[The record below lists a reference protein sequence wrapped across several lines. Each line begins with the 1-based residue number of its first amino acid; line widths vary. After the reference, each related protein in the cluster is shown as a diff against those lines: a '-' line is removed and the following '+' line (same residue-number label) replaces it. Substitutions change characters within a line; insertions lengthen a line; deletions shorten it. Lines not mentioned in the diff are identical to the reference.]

1 MTAKQLKGVYNYNP
15 TSMVMKQG
23 SEAARGERSK
33 PGATRIGQRNMHP
46 GDSSADTRTDA
57 GVETEVHHPAHP
69 AMQTRHSHP
78 KEIKHADGRK
88 HEDMH
93 HAVKQLKGQ

>member
-1 MTAKQLKGVYNYNP
+1 MTKSTKGVYNLNP

-23 SEAARGERSK
+23 SRESRMEASK
-33 PGATRIGQRNMHP
+33 PARKVHNSSSVPEAQEVGA
-46 GDSSADTRTDA
+46 D
-57 GVETEVHHPAHP
+57 VECTECDDLSHP

-78 KEIKHADGRK
+78 KNIKHADGRQ

-93 HAVKQLKGQ
+93 HAVKQMKG